1 MNSMRDD
8 VIGGFNTMLAEQQA
22 DGADA
27 VMTLVQFDSQ
37 DAHEVV
43 ADAVPVAEMV
53 PLSPATFLPR
63 ASTPLLDATGL
74 LITKASA
81 REATLAEAG
90 DPAEVITFITI
101 TDGHENQSREYTR
114 DQVRTLVQ
122 EREAS
127 GWSFAFL
134 GAGLDSYSEARGMG
148 YDARSVQAYA
158 ADGRGSRE
166 LFSSTSA
173 AMSARRRKIRD
184 NEDFDRRDFFEG
196 QKQAEED
203 LLRRR
208 REGRTGPDSDPGP
221 SNDPR

>member
-1 MNSMRDD
+1 MRDD

-27 VMTLVQFDSQ
+27 AMTLVQFDSQ
-37 DAHEVV
+37 NAHEVV

-53 PLSPATFLPR
+53 PLSPSTFLPR
-63 ASTPLLDATGL
+63 GSTPLLDATGL
-74 LITKASA
+74 LITRASA
-81 REATLAEAG
+81 REAALAEAG

-101 TDGHENQSREYTR
+101 TDGQENQSREYNR
-114 DQVRTLVQ
+114 DQVRALVQ

-134 GAGLDSYSEARGMG
+134 GAGLDAYNEARGMG
-148 YDARSVQAYA
+148 YDDRSVQSYSP
-158 ADGRGSRE
+158 DGRGSRQ
-166 LFSSTSA
+166 LFASTSS

-184 NEDFDRRDFFEG
+184 HEDFDRKDFFEG

-208 REGRTGPDSDPGP
+208 RHGNTDPGAP
-221 SNDPR
+221 DTTP